1 MSSKTTRSRVTN
13 GKALFL
19 ERVDGRSLTARRY
32 RDLYQA
38 FIGDSGRPRRGL
50 RRARSARPWT
60 AAPAIDLMVSLGGLA
75 LRARRQ
81 PPYSLEERPWKS
93 AP

>member
-1 MSSKTTRSRVTN
+1 MLSIMSSKTTRSRVTN

-38 FIGDSGRPRRGL
+38 FMAD
-50 RRARSARPWT
+50 
-60 AAPAIDLMVSLGGLA
+60 LGGTETVSEAQAQL
-75 LRARRQ
+75 ARRCAAMACIAEQ
-81 PPYSLEERPWKS
+81 MEVNRTGFAGGSNS
-93 AP
+93 

>member
-1 MSSKTTRSRVTN
+1 MPSKTSRSRVTN

-38 FIGDSGRPRRGL
+38 FIADLGGRAGACAGPDTLARGQRPRR
-50 RRARSARPWT
+50 S
-60 AAPAIDLMVSLGGLA
+60 I
-75 LRARRQ
+75 
-81 PPYSLEERPWKS
+81 
-93 AP
+93 